1 MSGCAALLS
10 YRVNLSKASYA
21 MKIQSKKPHFTHF
34 QFVLM
39 ISLLASASSVFAQ
52 FGGGGMGGGMG
63 RRGGMGQGHSD
74 VSNNNS
80 SSIANPANAIP
91 EQLIQELSALEY
103 DLRLTQDQVPQWL
116 MFSDRVRA
124 YIDDQIR
131 NKLKEQ
137 STQMSVQGKTL
148 GLQYLE
154 QVVNTEQNKYSDLED
169 IQIQAKLLYPNLN
182 ANQKLLMDLRMSKIV
197 SPNLYLYL
205 SPAK

>member
-1 MSGCAALLS
+1 
-10 YRVNLSKASYA
+10 
-21 MKIQSKKPHFTHF
+21 MKLQPKKSHLISFKF
-34 QFVLM
+34 ILV
-39 ISLLASASSVFAQ
+39 ISLLASATSVFAQ

-63 RRGGMGQGHSD
+63 RRAGMGQGHSD
-74 VSNNNS
+74 ASNNNS
-80 SSIANPANAIP
+80 GAIANPANAIP

-103 DLRLTQDQVPQWL
+103 DLRLTQDQAPQWL

-137 STQMSVQGKTL
+137 SNQISAQGKTL

-169 IQIQAKLLYPNLN
+169 IQIQAKLLYPSLN
-182 ANQKLLMDLRMSKIV
+182 ADQKLLMDLRMSKIV
-197 SPNLYLYL
+197 IPNLYLYL